1 MFLALIV
8 HAAVS
13 AGTHVVAKAATAGLP
28 WPTLLTVRLVLSA
41 VVFSAVLA
49 LGPGLALPP
58 RRLWGRLLLFGFIA
72 GPANQGFFLAGVNL
86 SHASHASLLYA
97 LTPIGV
103 YLASLAL
110 GRERARSGR
119 LVGASIAL
127 CGVAILLVGGGIASG
142 TLIGDLLLTLAV
154 AAWVA
159 WTLEAKSLAA
169 ELGGL
174 RTAGWALIAGGL
186 WGLAAAPFTLDLE
199 ALAHASVGAWTLIAY
214 LVLITSV
221 VSYIL
226 WNFALARA
234 EASRVAVFTNLQ
246 PVGTAILS
254 ALFLAEPMGWPLLVG
269 GPLVLVGIRVAQR

>member
-1 MFLALIV
+1 M

-28 WPTLLTVRLVLSA
+28 WPTLLTVRLVASA
-41 VVFSAVLA
+41 IVFALVLA
-49 LGPGLALPP
+49 LGPGLAPPP

-103 YLASLAL
+103 YLAALAL
-110 GRERARSGR
+110 GRERASRQR
-119 LVGASIAL
+119 LIGACIAL
-127 CGVAILLVGGGIASG
+127 FGVAILLVGGGIASG
-142 TLIGDLLLTLAV
+142 TLFGDLLLALAV

-159 WTLEAKSLAA
+159 WTLEAKTLAA
-169 ELGGL
+169 ELGGV

-186 WGLAAAPFTLDLE
+186 WGLLFAPFTLDLP
-199 ALAHASVGAWTLIAY
+199 ALAHASVGAWSLLGY
-214 LVLITSV
+214 LVLVTSV
-221 VSYIL
+221 LSYIL
-226 WNFALARA
+226 WNFALGRI
-234 EASRVAVFTNLQ
+234 EASRVAIFTNLQ

-254 ALFLAEPMGWPLLVG
+254 AIFLAEPMGWPLLVG
-269 GPLVLVGIRVAQR
+269 GPLVLLGIRVAQR